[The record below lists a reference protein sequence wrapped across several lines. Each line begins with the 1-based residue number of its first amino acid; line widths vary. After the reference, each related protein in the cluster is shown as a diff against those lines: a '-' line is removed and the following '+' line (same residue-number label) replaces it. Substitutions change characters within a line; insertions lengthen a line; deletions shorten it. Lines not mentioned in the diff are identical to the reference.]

1 VLFDSRM
8 KKFYIGTKEVGGG
21 GPPAFWP
28 DIDVYFKGDVDRAV
42 QLVEQIKAAGLGVV
56 KAAALH
62 DAGMCLDTE
71 ARTEFFVPGQGM
83 VSERYRHI
91 IDRHVVGIDSLRRI
105 FGHVRDKGLD
115 LVVSV
120 YDDEGIA
127 LADEM
132 DAAAIKIPSS
142 NIVHAPLIRAV
153 ASTARPMVIDTG
165 RSTMAEIARAVA
177 WARGAGAERL
187 LVQHS
192 PPAPPAPASTFH
204 LAMMAELGSRFDVPY
219 GLSDHHVGTE
229 MLLLAVALGASVLEK
244 GVCADATPSD
254 IDIAHALPASQLG
267 RVRELIEMA
276 HAALGKTDRELPDN
290 RPRPADRMGLV
301 AARDLQPG
309 DVVDR
314 GAVRFAFPALGIPV
328 EAWDEVAGRRL
339 RDGVGRDEPLLPEHL
354 LPLD

>member
-1 VLFDSRM
+1 M
-8 KKFYIGTKEVGGG
+8 KKFRIGRMEVGGG

-28 DIDVYFKGDVDRAV
+28 DIDVYFKGNVERAV
-42 QLVEQIKAAGLGVV
+42 QLVEQIRAAGLGVV

-62 DAGMCLDTE
+62 DARICLDTA
-71 ARTEFFVPGQGM
+71 ARTEFFVRGQGM
-83 VSERYRHI
+83 VSERYRDI
-91 IDRHVVGIDSLRRI
+91 IERHVVGIASLRRI

-153 ASTARPMVIDTG
+153 ASTGRPMVIDTG
-165 RSTMAEIARAVA
+165 RSSMAEIARAVT

-187 LVQHS
+187 LLQHS

-204 LAMMAELGSRFDVPY
+204 LRMMGELGTRFDVPY
-219 GLSDHHVGTE
+219 GLSDHHIGTE
-229 MLLLAVALGASVLEK
+229 MLLVAVALGASVLEK
-244 GVCADATPSD
+244 GVCAEGTAAD
-254 IDIAHALPASQLG
+254 IDIAHALPASQLR

-276 HAALGKTDRELPDN
+276 HAALGNRERELPDN

-301 AARDLQPG
+301 AARDLQAG
-309 DVVDR
+309 EVIDL

-339 RDGVGRDEPLLPEHL
+339 RGSVRRDEPVLAEHL
-354 LPLD
+354 LPRD